1 MKLYHN
7 EEYLRH
13 ELQTKSYKELA
24 KELNVDPSTIIRRKR
39 KFGLTKPHVCWKKWE
54 IELLKKHYSVNLI
67 VYKLFPKRTV
77 KSINHKA
84 SRLRLK
90 RDVTCR
96 KYKLNE
102 GFFKIW
108 SHEMAYVL
116 GWFFSD
122 GTVSTNKHS
131 CSIHLHKKDSYILEE
146 IKNLLDYG
154 GPISFYKDSVML
166 RVESKMLHRDLIN
179 LGCKPR
185 KSFND
190 YPFPKIPKEYLAS
203 FIRGF
208 FDGDGS
214 IMFNY
219 PNTIK
224 IAFVGNISFISG
236 LEKELN
242 KKLGLRINKRRKQ
255 YYNLYICLYYGDDA
269 RKLCIWMYENAGKL
283 LLKRKHDRF
292 INHLSKRCIDG
303 LQASNYSSL

>member
-146 IKNLLDYG
+146 IKRGVGAIKNL
-154 GPISFYKDSVML
+154 
-166 RVESKMLHRDLIN
+166 
-179 LGCKPR
+179 
-185 KSFND
+185 
-190 YPFPKIPKEYLAS
+190 
-203 FIRGF
+203 
-208 FDGDGS
+208 
-214 IMFNY
+214 
-219 PNTIK
+219 
-224 IAFVGNISFISG
+224 
-236 LEKELN
+236 LEKEEKHKMVLRTCYKCKN
-242 KKLGLRINKRRKQ
+242 VLEPLPLEQWFVKVDGLRKKAIDVIKK
-255 YYNLYICLYYGDDA
+255 
-269 RKLCIWMYENAGKL
+269 GKI
-283 LLKRKHDRF
+283 KF
-292 INHLSKRCIDG
+292 
-303 LQASNYSSL
+303 